1 MLQLNV
7 QQEEALKTMNTW
19 FESNEKYMTLEGA
32 AGTGKTTVVVEFLKY
47 LKSEKQKR
55 IVATGATNAVV
66 VLLKENLSKHDIPCT
81 TIHRFLGLKV
91 QNNKDVSILKK
102 EDDDICAFDLVVV
115 DECSMIDTQLWN
127 IIMSHSSTKTK
138 WLFVGDPCQLSPV
151 KCDLSDT
158 FNVKTI
164 VALNKVERQSSTNP
178 MKSILHQLRDSIRDE
193 SFYIP
198 QLASNVDEHKSGII
212 YFNKSQV
219 EEWFNLTVRY
229 FKSEKYKGVNSGR
242 VITFKNSTESY
253 FNRMIRNQVVGTD
266 EEFIENERI
275 ILKTP
280 HVEKGSVVLATNDTF
295 TIEKI
300 KPIKIE
306 PHRIHWRLPEYSVDG
321 YLLTGRCGY
330 IETTIKVVS
339 PSCISKFDTWKK
351 QSVKKW
357 KSEGERNVWPTWN
370 SFIES
375 VCDVSYPYATTVRRL
390 QGTTIEVGFPILDD
404 LTSCSGK
411 HNKIRNLYA
420 ALTRAS
426 RLVVA
431 LQ

>member
-1 MLQLNV
+1 MFELNV
-7 QQEEALKTMNTW
+7 QQKEALKTMTDW

-32 AGTGKTTVVVEFLKY
+32 AGTGKTTIVVEFCKH
-47 LKSEKQKR
+47 LKSEKQRR

-66 VLLKENLSKHDIPCT
+66 LLLRENLSKHNIPST

-91 QNNKDVSILKK
+91 TNNKDVSILKK

-115 DECSMIDTQLWN
+115 DECSMIDKQLWET
-127 IIMSHSSTKTK
+127 ITSHSSTKTK

-164 VALNKVERQSSTNP
+164 VCLNKVERQSATNP
-178 MKSILHQLRDSIRDE
+178 MKSILHKLRDSIRDE
-193 SFYIP
+193 SFHIP
-198 QLASNVDEHKSGII
+198 QLASNINEQKSGIL
-212 YFNKSQV
+212 YFNKNQV

-242 VITFKNSTESY
+242 VITFKNSTEAY
-253 FNRMIRNQVVGTD
+253 FNRMIRNQVVGD
-266 EEFIENERI
+266 EEEFIINEKV

-280 HVEKGSVVLATNDTF
+280 HVEKGSLVLSTNDTF

-330 IETTIKVVS
+330 IETALKVVS
-339 PSCISKFDTWKK
+339 PESITDFDNWKK
-351 QSVKKW
+351 KTVKQW
-357 KSEGERNVWPTWN
+357 KSENERNIWQAWN
-370 SFIES
+370 SFTES
-375 VCDVSYPYATTVRRL
+375 ICDVSYPYATTVRRL

-404 LTSCSGK
+404 LISCPGR